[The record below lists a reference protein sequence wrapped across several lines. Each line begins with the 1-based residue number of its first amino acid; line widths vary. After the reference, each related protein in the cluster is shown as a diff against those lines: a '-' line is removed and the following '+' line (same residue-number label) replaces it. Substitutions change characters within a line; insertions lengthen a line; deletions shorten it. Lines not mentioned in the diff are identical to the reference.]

1 MKKLEERNVCISN
14 AKQRWNFLKKSTLV
28 TSKSPEPTPSKS
40 PGPSSISGDRL
51 KGCDYDDLNDMP
63 PKIIGHFQDGEE
75 NSDGDLSSSMMTTTE
90 TDCTI
95 SPTIS
100 HQHLALSRQASR
112 SSLLSMKLTLPN
124 SGPGSPSSS
133 SQRSLGYSCKSGSD
147 SEGKPG
153 KHYHSSYLN
162 VKFGGKYSSGNGNI
176 ALFFSNNNK
185 Q

>member
-1 MKKLEERNVCISN
+1 MGDKGSKDLEDISV
-14 AKQRWNFLKKSTLV
+14 Q
-28 TSKSPEPTPSKS
+28 
-40 PGPSSISGDRL
+40 
-51 KGCDYDDLNDMP
+51 P
-63 PKIIGHFQDGEE
+63 PRIGIGLGQDGEE

-133 SQRSLGYSCKSGSD
+133 SQRSIAYSCKSGSD
-147 SEGKPG
+147 SEGKHHINQPP
-153 KHYHSSYLN
+153 HSSSQGYYVTILQFDSN
-162 VKFGGKYSSGNGNI
+162 
-176 ALFFSNNNK
+176 LFYAQCSKKEANLPK
-185 Q
+185 GTLEI